1 LRQNK
6 VFCLPSLYERRS
18 TSDAGRATRFEQ
30 RPASRMLEALCARVD
45 GNYVYSQIYL
55 PYGFDLGDI
64 SNCDGELVIGDCGYL

>member
-1 LRQNK
+1 
-6 VFCLPSLYERRS
+6 
-18 TSDAGRATRFEQ
+18 
-30 RPASRMLEALCARVD
+30 MLEALCARVD